1 MELASTQQAAHTSSH
16 ACLSSE
22 SGDNFHIISSERTFC
37 SFPASGWAKLEL
49 CCASFR
55 AESKKVTFQAQ
66 HKERGGIWVSRDPSA
81 KKAPGQLQNITTSMR
96 APPSPATPKKTP
108 WKEKTLNNKFENM
121 RAEPYLADLI
131 ERFLSVSSC
140 VFEVIMSRKCTMDIS
155 SNYTLLCRVLNRK
168 TKTRVD
174 YSCKNFFSIMQN
186 TIYRKI

>member
-66 HKERGGIWVSRDPSA
+66 HKECGGIWVSRDPSA

-96 APPSPATPKKTP
+96 APPSPATPKKNALKRKNP
-108 WKEKTLNNKFENM
+108 EQQIWKHEG
-121 RAEPYLADLI
+121 RALPCRSYREIPVRL
-131 ERFLSVSSC
+131 
-140 VFEVIMSRKCTMDIS
+140 
-155 SNYTLLCRVLNRK
+155 LLCLWSNHEQEMY
-168 TKTRVD
+168 D
-174 YSCKNFFSIMQN
+174 GYLE
-186 TIYRKI
+186 